1 MSHKSHVQIEGEK
14 RRAKEL
20 ALPLEERVELIKAR
34 KERLEN
40 VKAQQGTR
48 RPYGSCDKYGN
59 HDGG

>member
-1 MSHKSHVQIEGEK
+1 MAKSYARIEGEK

-20 ALPLEERVELIKAR
+20 ALSLEERVAIIKAR
-34 KERLEN
+34 KEKLS
-40 VKAQQGTR
+40 KIQYQQTNK